1 MLTSNAK
8 YDLSYCIYCD
18 RDRINTHVQVTIVNG
33 PRKQYMLLTN
43 DKVSHA
49 KNSKMEFQIIKS
61 IDPTF

>member
-1 MLTSNAK
+1 MT
-8 YDLSYCIYCD
+8 CHIVYCD